1 MKEPHKI
8 LTVHL
13 YRKEEALAALRWA
26 IICKNYRESIFWGIE
41 LFDSNMMSETIGILE
56 KTWITQI
63 GYCVNGW
70 TFLLDLIRL
79 QQADE
84 YSRDDFI
91 QQLYSWSQIKSLDST
106 AFHLLIRGS
115 TTSTDMIPQ
124 FQHSKEYTN
133 INDSFNDCLKRGKFL
148 EAWLFARALDTEEVW
163 RTLATICP
171 SRNKE
176 LLNLRALSVSER
188 ERLAS
193 AFVLV
198 SINEEAWI
206 TANTVFQQRP
216 IPQELKEKLDSWDS
230 ETSLRK
236 RREFKVRPEAMTYIC
251 ARSTMQT
258 SESTEYDICENLEIT
273 LSSSPY
279 WQSVLE
285 DYQIDGYWK
294 TERYKEM
301 FYNTYFPYAEDDIP
315 DEWSSADREKSHG
328 RGHGKTKVVALRQ
341 YINAIFQNSQ
351 SLGIWDS
358 MKSVC
363 DNLPP
368 SLDWDTIYNTMQAEC
383 LDSISNQLPLIPL
396 MKRFVLA

>member
-8 LTVHL
+8 LTIHL

-26 IICKNYRESIFWGIE
+26 IICKNYTESIFWGLE
-41 LFDSNMMSETIGILE
+41 LFDSDLMSDAIDILE
-56 KTWITQI
+56 KTWVSQI
-63 GYCVNGW
+63 GYCINGW
-70 TFLLDLIRL
+70 TIISDIIRL
-79 QQADE
+79 KEADE

-91 QQLYSWSQIKSLDST
+91 HTLYSWSQVKTLDST

-115 TTSTDMIPQ
+115 TTSTEMIPQ
-124 FQHSKEYTN
+124 FQHSKEYMN
-133 INDSFNDCLKRGKFL
+133 ITDSFIDCLKRGKLL
-148 EAWLFARALDTEEVW
+148 EAWLFARALDTQEVW
-163 RTLATICP
+163 LILQTIFP
-171 SRNKE
+171 GRNNE

-198 SINEEAWI
+198 SINEETWI
-206 TANTVFQQRP
+206 TANAIFHQRP
-216 IPQELKEKLDSWDS
+216 IPQELKEKLEVWDS

-236 RREFKVRPEAMTYIC
+236 RREFKVRPEAITYIC

-258 SESTEYDICENLEIT
+258 SESTESDICENLEAT
-273 LSSSPY
+273 LRQSPY

-285 DYQIDGYWK
+285 DYQIDGDWK
-294 TERYKEM
+294 TDRYKEM

-315 DEWSSADREKSHG
+315 DEWSSTDRDKSHG

-351 SLGIWDS
+351 SLGIWKS
-358 MKSVC
+358 IKSVC

-368 SLDWDTIYNTMQAEC
+368 SLDWDTIYSTMQPAC
-383 LDSISNQLPLIPL
+383 SDSLTIEFPLISL
-396 MKRFVLA
+396 MKRFVLT

>member
-1 MKEPHKI
+1 MKEPYKI

-26 IICKNYRESIFWGIE
+26 IICRNYTESIFWGLE
-41 LFDSNMMSETIGILE
+41 LFDSDLMSEAIDILL
-56 KTWITQI
+56 KTWLTQI
-63 GYCVNGW
+63 GYCINGW
-70 TFLLDLIRL
+70 TFLSEVIKL
-79 QQADE
+79 QQANE

-115 TTSTDMIPQ
+115 TTSTEMIPQ
-124 FQHSKEYTN
+124 FQHSKEYTS
-133 INDSFNDCLKRGKFL
+133 INESLNDCLKRGKLL
-148 EAWLFARALDTEEVW
+148 EAWLFARALDPEELW
-163 RTLATICP
+163 TTLQIICP
-171 SRNKE
+171 SRNNG
-176 LLNLRALSVSER
+176 LLNLRALNVSER

-198 SINEEAWI
+198 SINEEIWA
-206 TANTVFQQRP
+206 TANTIFQQRP
-216 IPQELKEKLDSWDS
+216 IPQELKYKLDSWDS

-251 ARSTMQT
+251 ERSTMST
-258 SESTEYDICENLEIT
+258 NETTEYDICENLEST

-285 DYQIDGYWK
+285 DYQINEYWK

-328 RGHGKTKVVALRQ
+328 RGHGKTNVVALRQ

-358 MKSVC
+358 IKSVC

-368 SLDWDTIYNTMQAEC
+368 SLDWDHIYDTMQSTC
-383 LDSISNQLPLIPL
+383 LDSINNQLPLIPL
-396 MKRFVLA
+396 MKRLVLA

>member
-8 LTVHL
+8 LTIHL

-26 IICKNYRESIFWGIE
+26 IICKNYTESIFWGLE
-41 LFDSNMMSETIGILE
+41 LFDSDLMSEAIDILL

-63 GYCVNGW
+63 GYCINGW
-70 TFLLDLIRL
+70 TFLSDLIRL

-91 QQLYSWSQIKSLDST
+91 HQLYCWSQLKTMDST

-115 TTSTDMIPQ
+115 TTSTGIIPQ

-133 INDSFNDCLKRGKFL
+133 INDSFNDCLKRGKIL
-148 EAWLFARALDTEEVW
+148 EAWLFARALDTQEVW
-163 RTLATICP
+163 LILQTICP
-171 SRNKE
+171 GRNKE
-176 LLNLRALSVSER
+176 LLNLRALSLSER

-198 SINEEAWI
+198 SINEETWV
-206 TANTVFQQRP
+206 TANTTFQQRP
-216 IPQELKEKLDSWDS
+216 IPRELKEKLEAWDS
-230 ETSLRK
+230 EISLRK
-236 RREFKVRPEAMTYIC
+236 RRAFKVRPEAMTYIS

-258 SESTEYDICENLEIT
+258 SESTESDISENLEVT
-273 LSSSPY
+273 LRQSPY

-285 DYQIDGYWK
+285 DYHIDGSWK
-294 TERYKEM
+294 TDRYKEM
-301 FYNTYFPYAEDDIP
+301 FYNTYFPYADDDIP

-328 RGHGKTKVVALRQ
+328 RGHGKTRVIALRQ

-351 SLGIWDS
+351 SLGIWKS
-358 MKSVC
+358 IKSVC

-368 SLDWDTIYNTMQAEC
+368 NLDWDTIYNSMQATC
-383 LDSISNQLPLIPL
+383 SNELIGQFPLKPI
-396 MKRFVLA
+396 KKQFVPA